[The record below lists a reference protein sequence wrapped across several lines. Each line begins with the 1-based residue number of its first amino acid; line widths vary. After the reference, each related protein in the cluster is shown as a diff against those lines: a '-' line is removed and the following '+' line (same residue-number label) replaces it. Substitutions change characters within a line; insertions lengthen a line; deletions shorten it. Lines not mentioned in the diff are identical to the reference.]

1 MLVRRDGL
9 TVDALALAIEDRAG
23 VPRSQQ
29 RLVCGGRQLRPG
41 QELSAS
47 SVGAASTVELLL
59 RVEGGAKKDKGKKG
73 KDKKG
78 KDKGEKGKAPLG
90 EGAEMSVEQLQ
101 EKIMYLNDSLDH
113 EREERNYFQLE
124 RDKINTFWEISK
136 KELEDRK
143 AELRNKDREMEELE
157 ERHQVEIKVYKQKV
171 KHLLYEH
178 QNNVSQLKE
187 EQERAL
193 KLQLEE
199 HRLRESES
207 KKDKRSLKLELK
219 ELGACS
225 QQPQQPAVAATA
237 ASRSSRVPC
246 HAVMRHLH
254 TRTHTRTH
262 GSTAARPPREPTRN
276 CKHSTQGGVN
286 GARCSLLPCFV
297 VRPPLACCSLRR
309 AGARGRCARPQAGE
323 RQECH
328 QAAAA
333 IRARGV
339 WNIRA
344 ALWNPTHAP
353 PSQRRPAPANLRPL
367 CPPLFFPPLLPPLHP
382 PLRRTPATLPPSSS
396 RAPDAAH
403 APFPHPSSAPL
414 CSVCACRRHRVC
426 CCFPQV
432 RELQS
437 KYELKMKLLREDLE
451 LRRKVEI
458 LEIEERKNNHIN
470 ELMKKHEKAFGE
482 IKNYY
487 NDITHNNLDLIRSL
501 KEEVAEM
508 KKKEIQN
515 EKLMFEI
522 AQENKKLS
530 EPLTRALKEVE
541 KLRHEL
547 ANYQKDKMSL
557 QNAKSRLHVL
567 ETQLRDL
574 TWEHEVL
581 EQRFHHVEKERDELY
596 EKFESTI
603 YDVQQ
608 KSGFKN
614 ILLERK
620 LQAINESLEK
630 KESQLSEVI
639 HAANLDPNLLG
650 TVSKKLDDVLD
661 AKNGAIKDL
670 QYELARVTKAHNDVI
685 RVYESKLTEFG
696 IPVEEL
702 GFRPLVTST
711 GTGPAGLVVS

>member
-1 MLVRRDGL
+1 M
-9 TVDALALAIEDRAG
+9 
-23 VPRSQQ
+23 
-29 RLVCGGRQLRPG
+29 
-41 QELSAS
+41 
-47 SVGAASTVELLL
+47 LL
-59 RVEGGAKKDKGKKG
+59 RLRGGAPKDKKGKKG
-73 KDKKG
+73 KDKKS
-78 KDKGEKGKAPLG
+78 KDKGEGDKAPLG
-90 EGAEMSVEQLQ
+90 DGGEMNEEQLR
-101 EKIMYLNDSLDH
+101 EKVAYLSGELDH

-124 RDKINTFWEISK
+124 RDKINTFWEITK

-157 ERHQVEIKVYKQKV
+157 ERHQVEVKVYKQKV

-187 EQERAL
+187 ECERAL
-193 KLQLEE
+193 KLQQEE
-199 HRLRESES
+199 HRQHEAES

-219 ELGACS
+219 EL
-225 QQPQQPAVAATA
+225 
-237 ASRSSRVPC
+237 
-246 HAVMRHLH
+246 
-254 TRTHTRTH
+254 
-262 GSTAARPPREPTRN
+262 E
-276 CKHSTQGGVN
+276 
-286 GARCSLLPCFV
+286 
-297 VRPPLACCSLRR
+297 LAH
-309 AGARGRCARPQAGE
+309 E
-323 RQECH
+323 D
-328 QAAAA
+328 A
-333 IRARGV
+333 IRELKQENDKNV
-339 WNIRA
+339 
-344 ALWNPTHAP
+344 TK
-353 PSQRRPAPANLRPL
+353 LRQQYE
-367 CPPLFFPPLLPPLHP
+367 
-382 PLRRTPATLPPSSS
+382 RE
-396 RAPDAAH
+396 
-403 APFPHPSSAPL
+403 
-414 CSVCACRRHRVC
+414 VK
-426 CCFPQV
+426 
-432 RELQS
+432 ELQG
-437 KYELKMKLLREDLE
+437 KYELKMKLLRDDLE
-451 LRRKVEI
+451 LRRRVEI

-508 KKKEIQN
+508 KKKEISN

-581 EQRFHHVEKERDELY
+581 EQRFHHVEKERNELY
-596 EKFESTI
+596 EKFETAI

-620 LQAINESLEK
+620 LQAMNESLEK

-711 GTGPAGLVVS
+711 GTGPAGLVIA

>member
-1 MLVRRDGL
+1 
-9 TVDALALAIEDRAG
+9 
-23 VPRSQQ
+23 
-29 RLVCGGRQLRPG
+29 
-41 QELSAS
+41 
-47 SVGAASTVELLL
+47 
-59 RVEGGAKKDKGKKG
+59 
-73 KDKKG
+73 
-78 KDKGEKGKAPLG
+78 
-90 EGAEMSVEQLQ
+90 LQ
-101 EKIMYLNDSLDH
+101 H
-113 EREERNYFQLE
+113 
-124 RDKINTFWEISK
+124 
-136 KELEDRK
+136 
-143 AELRNKDREMEELE
+143 
-157 ERHQVEIKVYKQKV
+157 
-171 KHLLYEH
+171 
-178 QNNVSQLKE
+178 
-187 EQERAL
+187 
-193 KLQLEE
+193 EE
-199 HRLRESES
+199 HRQHEAES

-219 ELGACS
+219 EL
-225 QQPQQPAVAATA
+225 
-237 ASRSSRVPC
+237 
-246 HAVMRHLH
+246 
-254 TRTHTRTH
+254 
-262 GSTAARPPREPTRN
+262 E
-276 CKHSTQGGVN
+276 
-286 GARCSLLPCFV
+286 
-297 VRPPLACCSLRR
+297 LAH
-309 AGARGRCARPQAGE
+309 E
-323 RQECH
+323 D
-328 QAAAA
+328 A
-333 IRARGV
+333 IRELKQENDKNV
-339 WNIRA
+339 
-344 ALWNPTHAP
+344 TK
-353 PSQRRPAPANLRPL
+353 LRQQYE
-367 CPPLFFPPLLPPLHP
+367 
-382 PLRRTPATLPPSSS
+382 RE
-396 RAPDAAH
+396 
-403 APFPHPSSAPL
+403 
-414 CSVCACRRHRVC
+414 VK
-426 CCFPQV
+426 
-432 RELQS
+432 ELQQ
-437 KYELKMKLLREDLE
+437 KYELKMKLLRDDLE

-508 KKKEIQN
+508 KKKEISN

-581 EQRFHHVEKERDELY
+581 EQRFHHVEKERNELF

-711 GTGPAGLVVS
+711 GTGPAGLVVA

>member
-1 MLVRRDGL
+1 VR
-9 TVDALALAIEDRAG
+9 AWC
-23 VPRSQQ
+23 VP
-29 RLVCGGRQLRPG
+29 C
-41 QELSAS
+41 A
-47 SVGAASTVELLL
+47 
-59 RVEGGAKKDKGKKG
+59 
-73 KDKKG
+73 
-78 KDKGEKGKAPLG
+78 
-90 EGAEMSVEQLQ
+90 
-101 EKIMYLNDSLDH
+101 
-113 EREERNYFQLE
+113 
-124 RDKINTFWEISK
+124 
-136 KELEDRK
+136 
-143 AELRNKDREMEELE
+143 
-157 ERHQVEIKVYKQKV
+157 QVEIKVYKQKV

-178 QNNVSQLKE
+178 QNNVAQLKE
-187 EQERAL
+187 AGEMAL
-193 KLQLEE
+193 KLQQARPTAPQPPQPASPRLVRAAWHAAGWTPASAALSLRLASSFRPRLPCRNLPPNALACPAILAVPSPVPQEE
-199 HRLRESES
+199 HRTREAES

-219 ELGACS
+219 ELELAHEDAIRDLK
-225 QQPQQPAVAATA
+225 QENDKNITKLRQARRQARTHARHAAVAP
-237 ASRSSRVPC
+237 SRL
-246 HAVMRHLH
+246 A
-254 TRTHTRTH
+254 
-262 GSTAARPPREPTRN
+262 GS
-276 CKHSTQGGVN
+276 H
-286 GARCSLLPCFV
+286 
-297 VRPPLACCSLRR
+297 
-309 AGARGRCARPQAGE
+309 
-323 RQECH
+323 
-328 QAAAA
+328 
-333 IRARGV
+333 IRARV
-339 WNIRA
+339 RWTPVCLRA
-344 ALWNPTHAP
+344 P
-353 PSQRRPAPANLRPL
+353 
-367 CPPLFFPPLLPPLHP
+367 
-382 PLRRTPATLPPSSS
+382 LPPSRAPAPDPDRSPSS
-396 RAPDAAH
+396 R
-403 APFPHPSSAPL
+403 
-414 CSVCACRRHRVC
+414 CAQEYERMVK
-426 CCFPQV
+426 
-432 RELQS
+432 ELQQ
-437 KYELKMKLLREDLE
+437 KYEKKMKLLREDLE

-458 LEIEERKNNHIN
+458 LEIEERKNHHIN

-501 KEEVAEM
+501 KEEVSEM
-508 KKKEIQN
+508 KKKEISN

-581 EQRFHHVEKERDELY
+581 EQRFGHVEKERDELY

-630 KESQLSEVI
+630 KEAQLSEVLA
-639 HAANLDPNLLG
+639 AANLDPNMLG
-650 TVSKKLDDVLD
+650 AVSKKLDDVLD

-702 GFRPLVTST
+702 GFRPLLTNT
-711 GTGPAGLVVS
+711 GTGPAGLVVA

>member
-1 MLVRRDGL
+1 MADQQIFYRWQGRSRAVELDLSTATADVL
-9 TVDALALAIEDRAG
+9 KLAIQAREG
-23 VPRSQQ
+23 VPAEQQ
-29 RLVCGGRQLRPG
+29 RLVCHGKPLYG
-41 QELSAS
+41 QRLLGEQ
-47 SVGAASTVELLL
+47 SVDGASTVELML
-59 RVEGGAKKDKGKKG
+59 RLQGGAPKKGKDKKG

-78 KDKGEKGKAPLG
+78 KDKGKGEAAPLAEG
-90 EGAEMSVEQLQ
+90 EGMSPAEME
-101 EKIMYLNDSLDH
+101 EKIKRQQADLDR

-124 RDKINTFWEISK
+124 RDKINTFWEITK

-187 EQERAL
+187 DGELAL
-193 KLQLEE
+193 KLQQEQ
-199 HRLRESES
+199 HRQREAES

-219 ELGACS
+219 EL
-225 QQPQQPAVAATA
+225 
-237 ASRSSRVPC
+237 
-246 HAVMRHLH
+246 
-254 TRTHTRTH
+254 
-262 GSTAARPPREPTRN
+262 E
-276 CKHSTQGGVN
+276 
-286 GARCSLLPCFV
+286 
-297 VRPPLACCSLRR
+297 LAH
-309 AGARGRCARPQAGE
+309 E
-323 RQECH
+323 D
-328 QAAAA
+328 A
-333 IRARGV
+333 IRELKQENDKNV
-339 WNIRA
+339 
-344 ALWNPTHAP
+344 TK
-353 PSQRRPAPANLRPL
+353 LRQQYE
-367 CPPLFFPPLLPPLHP
+367 
-382 PLRRTPATLPPSSS
+382 RE
-396 RAPDAAH
+396 
-403 APFPHPSSAPL
+403 
-414 CSVCACRRHRVC
+414 VK
-426 CCFPQV
+426 
-432 RELQS
+432 ELQS
-437 KYELKMKLLREDLE
+437 KYELKMKLLRDDLE

-508 KKKEIQN
+508 KKKEISN

-581 EQRFHHVEKERDELY
+581 EQRFHHIEKERDELY

-711 GTGPAGLVVS
+711 GTGPAGLVVA

>member
-1 MLVRRDGL
+1 MVAATSSSMTQLFYRWQGSSRAVELDL
-9 TVDALALAIEDRAG
+9 SSATADDLKLAIEAREG
-23 VPRSQQ
+23 VPAEQQ
-29 RLVCGGRQLRPG
+29 RLVCHGKPLYG
-41 QELSAS
+41 QRLLGEQA
-47 SVGAASTVELLL
+47 VGAQNTVELLL
-59 RVEGGAKKDKGKKG
+59 RLQGGAKKGKDGKQGKDGKKG
-73 KDKKG
+73 KDKG
-78 KDKGEKGKAPLG
+78 GKGEGAAPLG
-90 EGAEMSVEQLQ
+90 EGDGMSPAEMQ
-101 EKIMYLNDSLDH
+101 EKIARQQGELDR

-124 RDKINTFWEISK
+124 RDKINTFWEITK

-187 EQERAL
+187 DGELAL
-193 KLQLEE
+193 KLQQEQ
-199 HRLRESES
+199 HRQREAES

-219 ELGACS
+219 EL
-225 QQPQQPAVAATA
+225 
-237 ASRSSRVPC
+237 
-246 HAVMRHLH
+246 
-254 TRTHTRTH
+254 
-262 GSTAARPPREPTRN
+262 E
-276 CKHSTQGGVN
+276 
-286 GARCSLLPCFV
+286 
-297 VRPPLACCSLRR
+297 LAH
-309 AGARGRCARPQAGE
+309 E
-323 RQECH
+323 D
-328 QAAAA
+328 A
-333 IRARGV
+333 IRELKQENDKNV
-339 WNIRA
+339 
-344 ALWNPTHAP
+344 TK
-353 PSQRRPAPANLRPL
+353 LRQQYE
-367 CPPLFFPPLLPPLHP
+367 
-382 PLRRTPATLPPSSS
+382 RE
-396 RAPDAAH
+396 
-403 APFPHPSSAPL
+403 
-414 CSVCACRRHRVC
+414 VK
-426 CCFPQV
+426 
-432 RELQS
+432 ELQS
-437 KYELKMKLLREDLE
+437 KYELKMKLLRDDLE

-508 KKKEIQN
+508 KKKEISN

-596 EKFESTI
+596 EKFEATI

-639 HAANLDPNLLG
+639 NAANLDPNLLG